1 VTSDIATKAP
11 PTPNSSAADSGE
23 FPGWRALLRWESV
36 LVLAFVATL
45 IYGSV
50 EVTNFLNPTNVF
62 YIGLNMGDIAIM
74 ALPLTF
80 VIMTGEIDLSVASM
94 LGLSA
99 CVMGDLFSHG
109 WSVWA
114 AMGAALVVGALG
126 GALNGVLVA
135 KVGLPSIA
143 VTIGTLTLFRGIAQ
157 ILLAPRT
164 VTGFPPSL
172 TKIGAV
178 PIQGTQLAYSAAIFL
193 GMAIVAAV
201 ILHATPLGRSLVA
214 IGLQPEAAKFAGIRV
229 NRIKIWLFVASGVIS
244 AFAGILFT
252 LEHASVSYDA
262 GTGLE
267 LNVVAIVLL
276 GGVSIFGGRGS
287 VLGVVLAV
295 AIVGTLQQA
304 MTQMHVQP
312 EVQNIVLGVLLLIS
326 VIIPN
331 GGEAIR
337 RIRDR
342 VRRHA

>member
-1 VTSDIATKAP
+1 
-11 PTPNSSAADSGE
+11 
-23 FPGWRALLRWESV
+23 
-36 LVLAFVATL
+36 
-45 IYGSV
+45 
-50 EVTNFLNPTNVF
+50 
-62 YIGLNMGDIAIM
+62 
-74 ALPLTF
+74 
-80 VIMTGEIDLSVASM
+80 
-94 LGLSA
+94 
-99 CVMGDLFSHG
+99 
-109 WSVWA
+109 
-114 AMGAALVVGALG
+114 
-126 GALNGVLVA
+126 
-135 KVGLPSIA
+135 
-143 VTIGTLTLFRGIAQ
+143 
-157 ILLAPRT
+157 
-164 VTGFPPSL
+164 
-172 TKIGAV
+172 
-178 PIQGTQLAYSAAIFL
+178 
-193 GMAIVAAV
+193 MAIVAAV